1 MKRYSFLFSA
11 LLCLLLLAG
20 CGASDGPKRE
30 GSAPDADAVFQ
41 ETAHRAHGP
50 YDGENCLPHEE
61 VGYCGNTVTTV
72 TCLLEGNEWQNSF
85 WGGDS
90 VALTD
95 LLRYL
100 NYSEEPCACPAEYTV
115 DTEFAAGYSLNLTEG
130 FARWQGKQVALTQE
144 QIEGLGPLLERARQI
159 QP

>member
-30 GSAPDADAVFQ
+30 GSAPDADAVSQ
-41 ETAHRAHGP
+41 EATHRAHGP
-50 YDGENCLPHEE
+50 CDGENCLPHGE

-72 TCLLEGNEWQNSF
+72 TCLLEGNERQNSF

-95 LLRYL
+95 LLCYL
-100 NYSEEPCACPAEYTV
+100 DYSEEPCACPAEYTV

-130 FARWQGKQVALTQE
+130 FARWQGMQVALTQE
-144 QIEGLGPLLERARQI
+144 QIEGLGQLLERARQI